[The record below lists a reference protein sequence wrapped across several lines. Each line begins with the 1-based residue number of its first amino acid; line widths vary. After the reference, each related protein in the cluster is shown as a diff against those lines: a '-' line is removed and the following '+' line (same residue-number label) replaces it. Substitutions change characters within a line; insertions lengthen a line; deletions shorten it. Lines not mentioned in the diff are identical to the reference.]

1 MMGEAIKLRERA
13 DELDKQEDKLWERI
27 DRI

>member
-13 DELDKQEDKLWERI
+13 DELDAQEDKLWERV